1 MDNMEYN
8 KKVVQT
14 SSYIEVWEYEEPIQM
29 GYKKKPPS
37 PKKKNN
43 DSDELEKLKRLTKT
57 RQNAKHELIRLID
70 TNYNEETTKF
80 VTIRT
85 KENIQDRQEF
95 NLIFDKFMKR
105 LNYNVFHTKKKI
117 LKYVAVLEK
126 QKRGAYHA
134 HILLFNLPFIE
145 YEKLKEIWKL
155 GSVWINQVDVDSK
168 DNRGRYITKYMEKG
182 MGQELLENKGKKS
195 YYSSKNLKQP
205 TVLKLQD
212 DDTVD
217 NLVSDKV
224 ITYQSEY
231 LSKRLIDGEWVE
243 CKVKYTKIKI

>member
-1 MDNMEYN
+1 MEYN
-8 KKVVQT
+8 KKIVQT
-14 SSYIEVWEYEEPIQM
+14 SSYIEVWEYAEPIQI
-29 GYKKKPPS
+29 GYQKKPPS
-37 PKKKNN
+37 QKKKNN
-43 DSDELEKLKRLTKT
+43 DSDELEKLKRLTKA

-80 VTIRT
+80 VTITT
-85 KENIQDRQEF
+85 KENIQDRHEF

-134 HILLFNLPFIE
+134 HILLFNLPFIKHE
-145 YEKLKEIWKL
+145 RLKKIWNL

-182 MGQELLENKGKKS
+182 MGQELLENKGK
-195 YYSSKNLKQP
+195 
-205 TVLKLQD
+205 TRV
-212 DDTVD
+212 
-217 NLVSDKV
+217 
-224 ITYQSEY
+224 
-231 LSKRLIDGEWVE
+231 
-243 CKVKYTKIKI
+243 VK

>member
-8 KKVVQT
+8 KKIVQT
-14 SSYIEVWEYEEPIQM
+14 SSYIEVWEYEEPIQI
-29 GYKKKPPS
+29 GYQKKPPS
-37 PKKKNN
+37 QKKKNN
-43 DSDELEKLKRLTKT
+43 NSDELEKLKRLTKT

-70 TNYNEETTKF
+70 TNYNEESTKF
-80 VTIRT
+80 LTITT
-85 KENIQDRQEF
+85 KENIQDRHEF

-145 YEKLKEIWKL
+145 YAKLKEIWKL
-155 GSVWINQVDVDSK
+155 GSVWINKVDVDSK

-182 MGQELLENKGKKS
+182 MGQELLDNKGKKS

-217 NLVSDKV
+217 DLVSDKV
-224 ITYQSEY
+224 IAYQSEY
-231 LSKRLIDGEWVE
+231 LSKRFIDGEWVE